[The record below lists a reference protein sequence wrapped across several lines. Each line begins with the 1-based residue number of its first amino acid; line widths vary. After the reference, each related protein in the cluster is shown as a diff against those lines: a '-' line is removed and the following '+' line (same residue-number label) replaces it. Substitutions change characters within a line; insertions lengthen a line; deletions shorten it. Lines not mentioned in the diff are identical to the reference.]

1 MSCCGEAW
9 TCTNDFSR
17 MSREFSFKH
26 EDTQL
31 LLASTLLLIALAALA
46 GWLAGPVFAVL
57 VAIILAFFGVFGL
70 LLNVYRARAE
80 DDRLHQEHV
89 QALFHLFATLN
100 FRAPLPALTGWSV
113 SPQLACTL
121 IALVREREPEMIVE
135 FGSGTSTLLLGYALE
150 QQGRGRVVALDH
162 LQAYA
167 SRTRDLVKRHVLSD
181 WVDVRHA
188 PLVETELGG
197 ERWQWYDL
205 EAIEDESGIDM
216 VFVDGPP
223 HEIRS
228 QARYPAL
235 PTLIDR
241 MSEDAVIVLDD
252 AYRADESSIAEAW
265 SREFSG
271 FDLEIQRSPYGT
283 AVLRRSA
290 S

>member
-1 MSCCGEAW
+1 
-9 TCTNDFSR
+9 
-17 MSREFSFKH
+17 MSRELSFKH

-31 LLASTLLLIALAALA
+31 LLASTLLLIALSALA
-46 GWLAGPVFAVL
+46 WWLGGPLVAVL

-70 LLNVYRARAE
+70 LLNVYRARVE
-80 DDRLHQEHV
+80 DDRAHQEHV

-121 IALVREREPEMIVE
+121 IDLVREREPNVIVE
-135 FGSGTSTLLLGYALE
+135 FGSGTSTLLLGYAVE
-150 QQGRGRVVALDH
+150 KQGRGQVMALDH
-162 LQAYA
+162 LQTYA
-167 SRTRDLVKRHVLSD
+167 SRTRELVDRHALSN
-181 WVDVRHA
+181 WVDVWHA
-188 PLVETELGG
+188 PLVDVELDG
-197 ERWQWYDL
+197 ERWPWYDL
-205 EAIEDESGIDM
+205 EAVEAESGIDM

-228 QARYPAL
+228 RARYPAL

-241 MSEDAVIVLDD
+241 MSEEAVIVLDD

-265 SREFSG
+265 SREFPG